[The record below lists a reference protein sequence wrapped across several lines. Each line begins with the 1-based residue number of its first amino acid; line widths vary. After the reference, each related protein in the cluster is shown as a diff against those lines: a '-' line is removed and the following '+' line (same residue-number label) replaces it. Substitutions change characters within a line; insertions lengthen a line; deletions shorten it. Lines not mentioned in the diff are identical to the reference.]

1 MQQFNIPI
9 CKKMIFCYAFY
20 HKKLIF
26 SFFFGMIDPSASD
39 FACQPLL
46 WDTGR
51 AAFRRLSRTPFA
63 LSSGVLLNKN
73 RRDLLLSL
81 RGFASPSASVRSLFR
96 QFLHSAQD
104 GTVPLFIHHYKEGI
118 S

>member
-26 SFFFGMIDPSASD
+26 FFFFGMIDPSASD
-39 FACQPLL
+39 SARRSLL
-46 WDTGR
+46 CKVHHPAFGR
-51 AAFRRLSRTPFA
+51 LFRAPFA
-63 LSSGVLLNKN
+63 LFGKFFTQN
-73 RRDLLLSL
+73 RRKLSISL
-81 RGFASPSASVRSLFR
+81 GGFVNSLISVRSLFR

>member
-20 HKKLIF
+20 HKELIF

-46 WDTGR
+46 
-51 AAFRRLSRTPFA
+51 
-63 LSSGVLLNKN
+63 
-73 RRDLLLSL
+73 
-81 RGFASPSASVRSLFR
+81 
-96 QFLHSAQD
+96 
-104 GTVPLFIHHYKEGI
+104 
-118 S
+118 